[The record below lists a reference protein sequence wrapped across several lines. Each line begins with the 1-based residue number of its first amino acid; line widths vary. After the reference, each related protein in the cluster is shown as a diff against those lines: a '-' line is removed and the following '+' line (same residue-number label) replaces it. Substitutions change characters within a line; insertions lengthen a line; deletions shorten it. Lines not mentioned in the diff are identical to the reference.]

1 MNCAPSSD
9 LGGVS
14 VHDCGGH
21 LVLEKNYH
29 LLVSQKPSIHLCKEV
44 IYAPPSDVDLTIVTL
59 CDEREVQ
66 SRLGTDYFLDQLYRR
81 LHGVENLPK

>member
-1 MNCAPSSD
+1 MIWRAAIS
-9 LGGVS
+9 
-14 VHDCGGH
+14 
-21 LVLEKNYH
+21 LVNNEH
-29 LLVSQKPSIHLCKEV
+29 PLVSKAEHPPLCEEV
-44 IYAPPSDVDLTIVTL
+44 IYAPSSDIDPAIVTL